1 MLYKKGPLEGSSN
14 SAVRMTRKEFL
25 SALDNLLELPPG
37 TLTGSEPLDDLE
49 NWTSLAMVEYIA
61 LADSNGA
68 KLSPRQIRDC
78 ETVDDL
84 ARLAKV
90 E

>member
-1 MLYKKGPLEGSSN
+1 
-14 SAVRMTRKEFL
+14 MTRHDFL
-25 SALDNLLELPPG
+25 SAMDNVLELPEG
-37 TLTGSEPLDDLE
+37 TLTGPEKLDDLE
-49 NWTSLAMVEYIA
+49 NWNSLAMVEYIA

-78 ETVDDL
+78 ETIDEL
-84 ARLAKV
+84 AHLAKV

>member
-1 MLYKKGPLEGSSN
+1 L
-14 SAVRMTRKEFL
+14 SARHPPYTYMTRHDFL
-25 SALDNLLELPPG
+25 SAMDNVLELPEG
-37 TLTGSEPLDDLE
+37 TLTGPEKLDDLE
-49 NWTSLAMVEYIA
+49 NWNSLAMVEYIA

-78 ETVDDL
+78 ETVDEL
-84 ARLAKV
+84 ARLAKI

>member
-1 MLYKKGPLEGSSN
+1 
-14 SAVRMTRKEFL
+14 MTRHDFL
-25 SALDNLLELPPG
+25 SAMDNVLELPEG
-37 TLTGSEPLDDLE
+37 TLTGPEKLDDLE
-49 NWTSLAMVEYIA
+49 NWNSLAMVEYIA

-78 ETVDDL
+78 ETVDEL
-84 ARLAKV
+84 ARLAKI

>member
-1 MLYKKGPLEGSSN
+1 
-14 SAVRMTRKEFL
+14 MTRHDFL
-25 SALDNLLELPPG
+25 SAMDNVLELPEG
-37 TLTGSEPLDDLE
+37 TLTGPEKLDDLE
-49 NWTSLAMVEYIA
+49 NWNSLAMVEYIA

-78 ETVDDL
+78 ETIDEL

>member
-1 MLYKKGPLEGSSN
+1 
-14 SAVRMTRKEFL
+14 MTQHDFL
-25 SALDNLLELPPG
+25 SAMDNVLELPEG
-37 TLTGSEPLDDLE
+37 TLTGPEKLDDLE
-49 NWTSLAMVEYIA
+49 NWNSLAMVEYIA

-78 ETVDDL
+78 ETIDEL
-84 ARLAKV
+84 ARLAKI

>member
-1 MLYKKGPLEGSSN
+1 MSIVSLTPAYTY
-14 SAVRMTRKEFL
+14 MTRHDFL
-25 SALDNLLELPPG
+25 SAMDNVLELPAG
-37 TLTGSEPLDDLE
+37 TLTGSENLEDLE
-49 NWTSLAMVEYIA
+49 NWNSLAMVEYIA

-78 ETVDDL
+78 ETIDQL
-84 ARLAKV
+84 ARLAKI

>member
-1 MLYKKGPLEGSSN
+1 
-14 SAVRMTRKEFL
+14 MTKREFL
-25 SALDNLLELPPG
+25 TAMDNLFELPPG
-37 TLTGSEPLDDLE
+37 TLTGAEPLEDID
-49 NWTSLAMVEYIA
+49 NWMSLAMVEYIA
-61 LADSNGA
+61 LADSNGV
-68 KLSPRQIRDC
+68 KLSPRQVRDC

>member
-1 MLYKKGPLEGSSN
+1 
-14 SAVRMTRKEFL
+14 MTRKEFL
-25 SALDNLLELPPG
+25 SAMDNLLELPAG
-37 TLTGSEPLDDLE
+37 TLTGAEPLEDLE

-61 LADSNGA
+61 LADSNSV
-68 KLSPRQIRDC
+68 KLTPRQIRDC

>member
-1 MLYKKGPLEGSSN
+1 
-14 SAVRMTRKEFL
+14 MTQQEFL
-25 SALDNLLELPPG
+25 SAMNNLLELPAG
-37 TLTGSEPLDDLE
+37 TLTGHESLEDLE
-49 NWTSLAMVEYIA
+49 NWNSLAMVEYIA
-61 LADSNGA
+61 MADSNGA
-68 KLSPRQIRDC
+68 KISPRQIRDC

>member
-1 MLYKKGPLEGSSN
+1 
-14 SAVRMTRKEFL
+14 MTRQEFL
-25 SALDNLLELPPG
+25 SAMDNLLELSPG
-37 TLTGSEPLDDLE
+37 TLKGSEPLEDLE
-49 NWTSLAMVEYIA
+49 NWNSLAMVEYIA

-68 KLSPRQIRDC
+68 KLSPRQVRDC

-84 ARLAKV
+84 GRLAKI

>member
-1 MLYKKGPLEGSSN
+1 
-14 SAVRMTRKEFL
+14 MTRQEFL
-25 SALDNLLELPPG
+25 SAMDNMLELPPG
-37 TLTGSEPLDDLE
+37 TLTGAEPLEDVE

-68 KLSPRQIRDC
+68 KLSPRQVRDC

-90 E
+90 Q